1 MNKRKKYNQGKG
13 SLFGLLTILA
23 IVIVAVIVLKPQT
36 VCEKP
41 LVYSLGTI
49 DSNFNITKT
58 DFLKIISEAENIW
71 EEGTGMNLFTY
82 KEDAPFKI
90 NLIFDERQRKTI
102 AEARA
107 REALDNGGDSY
118 KLLTD
123 RYELLSSNHKTRF
136 KQYEKAITKY
146 ESRLDSYNNKV
157 TYYNCI
163 GGAPEKEYESLEQ
176 ERIQIEN
183 IALNLKKER
192 NELNVLNSQLKTLA
206 EEVNRLAS
214 TYNTEITQY
223 NRIYGASTVFDQG
236 EYTGKEINIYQFDQI
251 DDLRIVLI
259 HEFGHALN
267 LDHVEGSSSIMYYLM
282 GEQNLKLPKLSQRD
296 LEALNIECG
305 INL

>member
-1 MNKRKKYNQGKG
+1 MNKKNKYNQGKG
-13 SLFGLLTILA
+13 SLAGLLVVLI
-23 IVIVAVIVLKPQT
+23 IVIGVYFILKPQT

-41 LVYSLGTI
+41 LVYSLGVI
-49 DSNFNITKT
+49 DSNFNITK
-58 DFLKIISEAENIW
+58 DNFLKIIFEAENIW

-118 KLLTD
+118 QLLTNK
-123 RYELLSSNHKTRF
+123 YESLLSNHKTKF
-136 KQYEKAITKY
+136 KQYEKAIAKY
-146 ESRLDSYNNKV
+146 ENRLDLYNKKV
-157 TYYNCI
+157 TYYNSI
-163 GGAPEKEYESLEQ
+163 GGAPEKEYKSLEQ

-183 IALNLKKER
+183 TALNLKKGR
-192 NELNVLNSQLKTLA
+192 KELNTLNSQLKTLA
-206 EEVNRLAS
+206 EEVNNQANI
-214 TYNTEITQY
+214 YNTEITQY
-223 NRIYGASTVFDQG
+223 NSTFGASTVFDQG
-236 EYTGKEINIYQFDQI
+236 EYTGKEINIYQFDQM

-282 GEQNLKLPKLSQRD
+282 GKQNLKLPKLSMKD
-296 LEALNIECG
+296 LQALNTECG
-305 INL
+305 IN